1 MRPSQWSQDTA
12 AEEKPTAASLPREEP
27 FMHTQ
32 RDFNPFVIKVAPES
46 SLQGFQIPY
55 IEGLIDMEPGTLWG
69 KFLLRRR
76 EGYAFSGPQVRACM
90 RQQPGAL
97 SSKRAIQPLLATGL
111 GKEAVFQCGVRM
123 DNSSWPPF
131 DKVAF
136 TEDTLFSAAWSAQN
150 RASPR
155 GQRRVFTQTLQE
167 MTSRSQP
174 LQNRLKMSAVPH
186 QHNLGDI
193 NVALVI
199 TIMFLIRWQ
208 DNMLPT
214 RLLQSHNL
222 VSTIAAT
229 GAFEKFQEEEPPMT
243 REKNCSEMGRA
254 SLKTFGRPR
263 WTGSERVGT
272 PLLQQQE
279 IDAMFPDGWC
289 PTPAFSIEQASG
301 KLRRID
307 DTKTSMSNRTASKK
321 KGCNC
326 TLHSD
331 LQYTASWRL
340 P

>member
-76 EGYAFSGPQVRACM
+76 EEYAFSGPQVRACM

-155 GQRRVFTQTLQE
+155 GQRRVFTQDPAGDDQQVAAAAE
-167 MTSRSQP
+167 PIEDECSSPPAQP
-174 LQNRLKMSAVPH
+174 WRH
-186 QHNLGDI
+186 QRCSGHHHHGPDQ
-193 NVALVI
+193 VAG
-199 TIMFLIRWQ
+199 Q
-208 DNMLPT
+208 
-214 RLLQSHNL
+214 H
-222 VSTIAAT
+222 AAN
-229 GAFEKFQEEEPPMT
+229 E
-243 REKNCSEMGRA
+243 
-254 SLKTFGRPR
+254 
-263 WTGSERVGT
+263 
-272 PLLQQQE
+272 
-279 IDAMFPDGWC
+279 
-289 PTPAFSIEQASG
+289 TPAESQLGGHHCSYRC
-301 KLRRID
+301 L
-307 DTKTSMSNRTASKK
+307 
-321 KGCNC
+321 
-326 TLHSD
+326 
-331 LQYTASWRL
+331 
-340 P
+340 